1 MAAPTKKQ
9 FDLIIVSWILLEIAW
24 GGLVHP
30 WAARKSMDQ
39 NANPITKDIAGAAGL
54 VG

>member
-9 FDLIIVSWILLEIAW
+9 FDLIVVTWVLLEIAW

-30 WAARKSMDQ
+30 WAARKSADQ
-39 NANPITKDIAGAAGL
+39 NANDITKDVAAATLL
-54 VG
+54 VS